1 MKNTI
6 IILSIIFVSLQLN
19 FQTPTTATQ
28 DNVAEIKFDKTTH
41 DFGKIKKGAKNVKCK
56 FKYTNVGS
64 DVLFITRIVK
74 SCGCTEPVYSK
85 QPLMPGQSSEI
96 EVGYTTTDV
105 IGVFN
110 KKLTVFSNAATESV
124 IITIKGEVI
133 P

>member
-6 IILSIIFVSLQLN
+6 IILSIIFASLQLN
-19 FQTPTTATQ
+19 FNTFETTAQ
-28 DNVAEIKFDKTTH
+28 EQAAEIKFDKTSH
-41 DFGKIKKGAKNVKCK
+41 DFGKIKKGAKDVKCT
-56 FKYTNVGS
+56 FKYTNIGT

-85 QPLMPGQSSEI
+85 QPLMPGQSTTM
-96 EVGYTTTDV
+96 EVGYTTTDEV
-105 IGVFN
+105 GVFN
-110 KKLTVFSNAATESV
+110 KKLTVFSNATTESV

>member
-6 IILSIIFVSLQLN
+6 IILSVIFIGLQFN
-19 FQTPTTATQ
+19 FNSNISSNQEQA
-28 DNVAEIKFDKTTH
+28 AEIKFDKTSH
-41 DFGKIKKGAKNVKCK
+41 DFGKIKKGAKDVKCT
-56 FKYTNVGS
+56 FKYTNVGT

-85 QPLMPGQSSEI
+85 QPLMPGQSATM
-96 EVGYTTTDV
+96 EVGYTTTDIV
-105 IGVFN
+105 GTFN
-110 KKLTVFSNAATESV
+110 KKLTVFSNATTESV